1 MIAKDYLD
9 IQTLCMRMHAYIKQ
23 ERYEEADDILLKEM
37 SDVKGM
43 SELRFASEDI
53 DEMIEEFRYIASS
66 SNMQMN

>member
-9 IQTLCMRMHAYIKQ
+9 IQTLCMRMHAYMKQ

-37 SDVKGM
+37 SDVEGM

-53 DEMIEEFRYIASS
+53 DDMIEELVYIARS
-66 SNMQMN
+66 SNMNMN